1 MSAPEADPAELQRLS
16 RTGASPV
23 TMETPQLMKIFR
35 ANESIFRAADSA
47 SFVGPA
53 HTKLLASADEG
64 TPVHVYHVQFE
75 AGARTN
81 WHTHSGAQWLLV
93 TEGRIRVQTAG
104 TQAQDVEAGS
114 AVVFAPGE
122 KHWHGAAPGSRG
134 VHLAVNVNA
143 QTTWLEPV
151 SDDDYDPTFDRQ

>member
-1 MSAPEADPAELQRLS
+1 
-16 RTGASPV
+16 
-23 TMETPQLMKIFR
+23 METPELMKIFR
-35 ANESIFRAADSA
+35 ASESAFRAADAA
-47 SFVGPA
+47 SFVGSA
-53 HTKLLASADEG
+53 HTKLLATADEG

-75 AGARTN
+75 PGARTN

-104 TQAQDVEAGS
+104 SEVQDVEAGS

-122 KHWHGAAPGSRG
+122 KHWHGAKPGARG

-151 SDDDYDPTFDRQ
+151 SDHDYEPTVDQQ